1 MSATSAVQQLEA
13 ATAQFYAS
21 LRQLETILG
30 VEGVEE
36 AIENA
41 LGPQAQQIENISN
54 TAITNISQAV
64 RILDTAPVSVIP
76 SRAMKSQVFTIT
88 NATVSPAGGVQKA
101 NQFFPSAPIPN
112 RTATFITPPTNS
124 GTFWLGDATVNKTQ
138 YGMQMVADT
147 SYDSTL
153 DDLAKVYYVAD
164 TVGDVME
171 INWEWGYGKITP

>member
-21 LRQLETILG
+21 LRNFESILG

-41 LGPQAQQIENISN
+41 LGPELTQIENVSN
-54 TAITNISQAV
+54 TAVTNIAQAV

-76 SRAMKSQVFTIT
+76 SKYMKSQVFNVTAQNVSLTGGIT
-88 NATVSPAGGVQKA
+88 KP
-101 NQFFPSAPIPN
+101 NQFFPSGPIPN
-112 RTATFITPPTNS
+112 RTATFVTPTTNS
-124 GTFWLGDATVNKTQ
+124 GNFWLGDSTVNKTQ
-138 YGMQMVADT
+138 YGLQMPNDT

-153 DDLAKVYYVAD
+153 DDLAKIWYVAD
-164 TVGDVME
+164 TVGDMME
-171 INWEWGYGKITP
+171 INWEWGYGQITP